1 MLSLFEVERR
11 RPPPVLF
18 VESSCPVCPKKNPKC
33 WKPAV
38 RALNITSKRASHGK
52 NETPS
57 RPLTRGSFLGHFR
70 RGNVLPKQREFRRN
84 QGKGHTDKSV
94 VRESPL
100 EPPKCQLDAISDET
114 LVLPSL
120 VPAQCLTIL
129 KPVPKGDRQ
138 TDRAVG
144 RAARDSRGS
153 KHTIFD
159 YF

>member
-38 RALNITSKRASHGK
+38 RALNITSKRARHGK
-52 NETPS
+52 KETPS

-70 RGNVLPKQREFRRN
+70 RGNVLPKQREFRRK

-94 VRESPL
+94 VRDSPL
-100 EPPKCQLDAISDET
+100 EPPKCQLDAISDE
-114 LVLPSL
+114 PS
-120 VPAQCLTIL
+120 VAKFGASPVFNRL

-144 RAARDSRGS
+144 RAERDSRGS
-153 KHTIFD
+153 KHTFFD